1 MRKLIWLII
10 VLSIFVLRAK
20 TVPTDIVERTKVLT
34 EKLLPNE
41 YWWGGATRLGS
52 KMPYGDGYFK
62 ITAGNH
68 GERFAPL
75 LISSKGR
82 FIWCDGSYKHIV
94 FTNGTVTVEAQDD
107 AMIRMGRAGKTLR
120 DAYLY
125 TSKTYFPFNGK
136 LPGLA
141 FFTAPQFNT
150 WCELTFDETQE
161 NILRYAHAIVDNG
174 FKPGVLMIDGGWQE
188 VYGTWRFHT
197 GRFQDPKKMM
207 DELHALGFKVLLWTC
222 PYMSPDSYAFRKL
235 WMKDKSKY
243 FIMDEKTKDVAI
255 GRWWAGRSAMLD
267 LTSPDGFNYY
277 LNALKFL
284 QDEYGVDGF
293 KFDAGDTGHYTPPS
307 NTSFK
312 WHGKESFYD
321 MIGKYQDIGLHFE
334 YSEYRATWKHGGL
347 PLMQRVGD
355 LPMTWEGTG
364 KMPIPLM
371 IANGLMGYPY
381 TSADMIGGGLIVG
394 IRATPDTIN
403 QEMFVRS
410 AQIQALS
417 PMMQFSL
424 APWRVLDA
432 KHFKIVKDC
441 VALREKM
448 LPRIM
453 QLAHESAQTG
463 EPILRSMEYV
473 FPGNGYEKVVDQ
485 FMLGN
490 DVMVA
495 PQVSQGTLRTVLIPP
510 GTWKDDLG
518 EVVTGPKKLTI
529 NVPLERLPYYMRI
542 EP

>member
-1 MRKLIWLII
+1 MRKLMGLTIALCAVALCAETI
-10 VLSIFVLRAK
+10 
-20 TVPTDIVERTKVLT
+20 PTDVVERRNVLT
-34 EKLLPNE
+34 APLLPGE
-41 YWWGGATRLGS
+41 YWWGGATRLGA
-52 KMPYGDGYFK
+52 KMPYGDGAFK
-62 ITAGNH
+62 ITTGNH

-82 FIWCDGSYKHIV
+82 FVWCDGSYRHMT
-94 FTNGTVTVEAQDD
+94 FTNGTLTVAAQDGVL
-107 AMIRMGRAGKTLR
+107 IRMGKAGETLR
-120 DAYLY
+120 DAYLHA
-125 TSKTYFPFNGK
+125 SKTYFPFNGK

-161 NILRYAHAIVDNG
+161 RILNYAHAIVDNG
-174 FKPGVLMIDGGWQE
+174 FKPGILMIDGGWQE
-188 VYGTWRFHT
+188 AYGTWRFHT
-197 GRFQDPKKMM
+197 GRFQDPKKMV
-207 DELHALGFKVLLWTC
+207 DELHGLGFKVLLWTC

-235 WMKDKSKY
+235 WRKDKAKY
-243 FIMDEKTKDVAI
+243 FIMDEQTKDVAI

-277 LNALKFL
+277 LNALKDL
-284 QDEYGVDGF
+284 QREYGIDGF
-293 KFDAGDTGHYTPPS
+293 KFDAGDSGHYAAPG
-307 NTSFK
+307 NTRFT
-312 WHGKESFYD
+312 WQGKESYHD
-321 MIGKYQDIGLHFE
+321 MVGKFQDIGLHFE
-334 YSEYRATWKHGGL
+334 YAEYRATWKHGGL
-347 PLMQRVGD
+347 PLMQRAGD
-355 LPMTWEGTG
+355 LAMDWDAAG

-394 IRATPDTIN
+394 IRATPDTID
-403 QEMFVRS
+403 QELFVRS
-410 AQIQALS
+410 AQMQALS

-432 KHFKIVKDC
+432 RHFAIVKDC

-453 QLAHESAQTG
+453 ALAHEAAKTG

-473 FPGNGYEKVVDQ
+473 FPGNGYEKVIDQ

-495 PQVSQGTLRTVLIPP
+495 PQVSQGTSRTVLVPP
-510 GTWKDDLG
+510 GTWKDDTG
-518 EVVTGPKKLTI
+518 AVVAGPQKLSI
-529 NVPLERLPYYMRI
+529 EVPLERLPYYVRVG
-542 EP
+542 E